1 MGRQDSL
8 DQDPS
13 GSSQNSHPLS
23 SQAGDRAG
31 NQMGKQA
38 KDQATENVPARNPW
52 LWIPSLYFTEGIP
65 YVIAMTI
72 SVVMYK
78 RLGISNTDIA
88 LYTSWLY
95 LPWVIKP
102 FWSPFIEMFARKRSW
117 ILIMQLL
124 IGASLACIALT
135 VPAGRFF
142 QYSLAFFWLMAFSSA
157 THDIA
162 ADGFYMLGLRQDLQ
176 SAFVG
181 VRTLFYRV
189 ATIAAQGGL
198 VILAGNLETASGVV
212 QAWSISFYAAAILF
226 VMLCGY
232 HFLVLPS
239 PGLDRPA
246 PRSSRNL
253 FSEYVRIISLFF
265 QRKDIIAV
273 LAFFLLYRFA
283 ESQLVKLIAPF
294 LLDPRSA
301 GGLGMTT
308 AEVGFAYGTVGI
320 IALSAGGLLG
330 GYVIYRNGLKY
341 WLWPMV
347 FVMHLPDLAFVY
359 LSQAM
364 PQNLLL
370 INCAI
375 ALEQFGYGF
384 GFTAYTM
391 YMIMISEGDYRTVF
405 FAISTGF
412 MALGM
417 MVPGMFSGWL
427 QETMGYGNFFLWI
440 LISTIPGF
448 IVPVFVRIDPDYG
461 KRSI

>member
-1 MGRQDSL
+1 MGRQNSLNQDSPPGI
-8 DQDPS
+8 QS
-13 GSSQNSHPLS
+13 VQSESSSPGRS
-23 SQAGDRAG
+23 
-31 NQMGKQA
+31 
-38 KDQATENVPARNPW
+38 PW
-52 LWIPSLYFTEGIP
+52 LWVPSLYFTEGLP

-78 RLGISNTDIA
+78 RLGISNTEIA

-102 FWSPFIEMFARKRSW
+102 LWSPFVEMYGRKRSW
-117 ILIMQLL
+117 ILLMQLV

-142 QYSLAFFWLMAFSSA
+142 QYTLAFFWLMAFSSA

-176 SAFVG
+176 AAFVG

-198 VILAGNLETASGVV
+198 VILAGQMEGANGIVR
-212 QAWSISFYAAAILF
+212 AWSVSFFACAIVFLL
-226 VMLCGY
+226 LCGY
-232 HFLVLPS
+232 HFLVLPR
-239 PGLDRPA
+239 PALDRPA
-246 PRSSRNL
+246 PQSSRNL
-253 FSEYVRIISLFF
+253 LSEYLRIISLYF

-273 LAFFLLYRFA
+273 LAFFLFYRFA

-294 LLDPRSA
+294 LLDPRTA
-301 GGLGMTT
+301 GGLGLTT
-308 AEVGFAYGTVGI
+308 SEVGFAYGTVGI

-330 GYVIYRNGLKY
+330 GYVIYRNGLKF

-347 FVMHLPDLAFVY
+347 FAMHLPDLAFVY

-364 PQNLLL
+364 PQSLLL

-375 ALEQFGYGF
+375 AVEQFGYGF

-405 FAISTGF
+405 YAISTGF

-427 QETMGYGNFFLWI
+427 QESMGYGNFFLWI
-440 LISTIPGF
+440 VISTIPGF
-448 IVPVFVRIDPDYG
+448 VVPALVRIDPGYG
-461 KRSI
+461 RRQTPSER